1 MLRAIPTNPKQMK
14 TPIKTSTIPISPFH
28 EALMGSFS
36 SLSKYRVEAISFF
49 NSKIVLETLL
59 LHASILALLITSS
72 LSNSIPFQDT
82 CGYWLLIGP
91 AERTRLHGRR
101 KLHQQFTI
109 DRLMSRIAGN
119 DCSWQLLHLDLPFAI
134 HQTEIKEDRT
144 WNLRAIYR
152 CHPTNR
158 GTLKIKAAAQPCL
171 PRSQAASHES

>member
-1 MLRAIPTNPKQMK
+1 MKTTSKTSAIPT
-14 TPIKTSTIPISPFH
+14 SPFH

-36 SLSKYRVEAISFF
+36 SLSKFRVAAISFF

-59 LHASILALLITSS
+59 LHALILVFLITSS
-72 LSNSIPFQDT
+72 LSNSIPLS
-82 CGYWLLIGP
+82 GYMGLLINP
-91 AERTRLHGRR
+91 AKRTRLHGRR

-152 CHPTNR
+152 CPPH
-158 GTLKIKAAAQPCL
+158 Q
-171 PRSQAASHES
+171 